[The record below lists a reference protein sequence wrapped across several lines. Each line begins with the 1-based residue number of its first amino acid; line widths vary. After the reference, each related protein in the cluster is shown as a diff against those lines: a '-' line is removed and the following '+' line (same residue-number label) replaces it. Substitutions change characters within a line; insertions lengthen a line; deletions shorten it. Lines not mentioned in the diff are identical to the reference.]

1 MPHRC
6 MNCGRVYEDDAEE
19 LVEGCECGSNL
30 FMYESEIDEDDEE
43 ERDRVREEVEQ
54 LVQEGETDSED
65 IKLEFDIDSI
75 SVEEEGVYS
84 INVSRLLEELPL
96 VIRKREGVYHVHLPS
111 AFEPED
117 ADISEEML

>member
-54 LVQEGETDSED
+54 LVEEGETDSED